1 MEDTPGF
8 TRSSDHSREASSRPH
23 TSSRSRSGDTTTSA
37 SDRRTARSIDE
48 TRRANERIA
57 DLTRKL
63 LLVQQRKAPREYESQ
78 RRKELNHAEQERKQ
92 GKTAPRYLEGIEPPW
107 NDERQEI
114 LDQYDEMAIQDFK
127 DRIASIETASANI
140 RAMEE
145 AENTRKSK
153 GGPGGQGR
161 R

>member
-1 MEDTPGF
+1 LNQ
-8 TRSSDHSREASSRPH
+8 A
-23 TSSRSRSGDTTTSA
+23 
-37 SDRRTARSIDE
+37 
-48 TRRANERIA
+48 ER
-57 DLTRKL
+57 
-63 LLVQQRKAPREYESQ
+63 
-78 RRKELNHAEQERKQ
+78 ERKQ
-92 GKTAPRYLEGIEPPW
+92 GRSAPGYLEGIEPPW

-114 LDQYDEMAIQDFK
+114 LDLYDEMAIQDFK
-127 DRIASIETASANI
+127 DRIASIETASATI